1 MSDWETRAIR
11 SARRFGRIDLAED
24 PPRPGPATEAPARPR
39 QDENRADWVTLREAH
54 ALTSIPLET
63 MRKWARRGAIT
74 SYLEHGG
81 TRSLRMVSLADVL
94 ARAETLGR
102 SVSPIDSIVIDDSS
116 SADALQT
123 EQPATGRTPPA
134 DGSVRG
140 TAPPQPRPV
149 IRSDS
154 QQHSDDPTG
163 DALREETPATGGN
176 IASADG
182 KPDQGTPEG
191 TMIVPIAAWDK
202 MLIQL
207 GNLHEAGQQ
216 LAEARERAARA
227 EIVWWCRVRV
237 MKSAPSLSV
246 SSEQRGS
253 LEKMARS
260 TSLPHRGVVQAKA
273 LLWAADGV
281 ANEEIARRC
290 GVDSDAVR
298 RWRRRFSELGV
309 AGVGVIAKGRGR
321 RSWLPEGTVAE
332 PRCTS
337 SGSAWPRY
345 ARPTPPLR
353 LRRPSHKPSRPSL
366 PAGF

>member
-191 TMIVPIAAWDK
+191 TMIVPIAGWDK

-227 EIVWWCRVRV
+227 ETEVHFLRERLAEIRTADAATA
-237 MKSAPSLSV
+237 SPPAIAQAEPAIAPP
-246 SSEQRGS
+246 GS
-253 LEKMARS
+253 DQPL
-260 TSLPHRGVVQAKA
+260 HG
-273 LLWAADGV
+273 G
-281 ANEEIARRC
+281 ARRISATQSLWRTIR
-290 GVDSDAVR
+290 G
-298 RWRRRFSELGV
+298 RWRQ
-309 AGVGVIAKGRGR
+309 
-321 RSWLPEGTVAE
+321 
-332 PRCTS
+332 
-337 SGSAWPRY
+337 
-345 ARPTPPLR
+345 
-353 LRRPSHKPSRPSL
+353 
-366 PAGF
+366 

>member
-1 MSDWETRAIR
+1 
-11 SARRFGRIDLAED
+11 
-24 PPRPGPATEAPARPR
+24 
-39 QDENRADWVTLREAH
+39 
-54 ALTSIPLET
+54 

-227 EIVWWCRVRV
+227 ETEVHFLRERLAEIRTADAATA
-237 MKSAPSLSV
+237 SPPAIAQAEPAIAPP
-246 SSEQRGS
+246 GS
-253 LEKMARS
+253 DQPL
-260 TSLPHRGVVQAKA
+260 HG
-273 LLWAADGV
+273 G
-281 ANEEIARRC
+281 ARRISATQSLWRTIR
-290 GVDSDAVR
+290 G
-298 RWRRRFSELGV
+298 RWRQ
-309 AGVGVIAKGRGR
+309 
-321 RSWLPEGTVAE
+321 
-332 PRCTS
+332 
-337 SGSAWPRY
+337 
-345 ARPTPPLR
+345 
-353 LRRPSHKPSRPSL
+353 
-366 PAGF
+366 